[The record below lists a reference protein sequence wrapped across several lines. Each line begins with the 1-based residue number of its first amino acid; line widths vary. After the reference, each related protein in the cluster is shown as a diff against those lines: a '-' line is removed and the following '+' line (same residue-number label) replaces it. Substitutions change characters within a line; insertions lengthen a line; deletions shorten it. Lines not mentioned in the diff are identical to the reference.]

1 METTKNK
8 LTPYESEFFNRL
20 RIYLDTPIYF
30 YGSIQRDDY
39 KPGYSDIDIDIFT
52 ENMNSTIIKIQR
64 FLNNTDYTKVVIKP
78 LNKKGIIDGCKFKYE
93 EIENKFQ
100 CEISLYNIKNKDEIL
115 QEHGRK
121 IDTPFIISMLLV
133 LLKTLYF
140 NIGIIPKNIYLKAKN
155 FVMDLVDYDY
165 KGFVSFDQYIIN
177 K

>member
-8 LTPYESEFFNRL
+8 LTPYESDFFNRL

-39 KPGYSDIDIDIFT
+39 KPGYSDIDIDIFA
-52 ENMNSTIIKIQR
+52 ENMNSTIIKIQQ
-64 FLNNTDYTKVVIKP
+64 FLNNTNYTKVVIKP
-78 LNKKGIIDGCKFKYE
+78 LNKKGIIDGYKFKYE

-121 IDTPFIISMLLV
+121 EKLPFIISILLV
-133 LLKTLYF
+133 FLKTLYY
-140 NIGIIPKNIYLKAKN
+140 NIGIVPKEIYLKTKN
-155 FVMDLVDYDY
+155 YIMDLVDTDY
-165 KGFVSFDQYIIN
+165 KGFVSF
-177 K
+177 